1 LARSS
6 AARKPKSESILIPE
20 IEIIGKVARKR
31 FWNQEN
37 GRCILMVEVDSGTG
51 DPNSVDEQMSFLGA
65 MPSVREGD
73 LYKFKG
79 NFKNDPKWG
88 RQFHFTAAEIIMP
101 TGTAGVAKYMSNIT
115 AGVGV
120 AKSKKI
126 VDVLG
131 EDCIDKI
138 RTNPEVLQQLDF
150 LTETQR
156 REIAEDLSKNAVQ
169 AELAGMICREGIGPG
184 MVARIY
190 NKFGADSVQVV
201 KENPYVLADE
211 LWGVGFKKADVV
223 AQTVGIAPNSPYRV
237 EAAYNYVINEAGSD
251 GHVFLTPNVIL
262 KKLIDKKGL
271 IEASGVE
278 LPDIIKANN
287 KLIADGKCVREG
299 NAIYARG
306 LYLAECMVAK
316 AIKRM
321 IGKDVPE
328 IAGINA
334 MIANIE
340 SRDNVLYAPEQRQ
353 AIKISLQKGLS
364 IVTGGPGTGKSTT
377 LNAVVDIYQTL
388 YPHNEIYLAAPTGRA
403 AKRMG
408 EVTGRP
414 AKTIHR
420 LLGYSPAEGGF
431 TFGWNNPLPGPGL
444 LIVDE
449 SSMIDIELM
458 ASLLAAVVDLQV
470 ILVGDIDQLPSVGPG
485 SVLRDSISSGMVP
498 TVRLK
503 FNYRQAGG
511 SKIAEYANMICRG
524 GVPPLVSAGDFEYI
538 PVEDAGRIPEIVLGL
553 VRRMHEAGY
562 GVMDYSVLAPMRKG
576 TAGVFALNDA
586 VRELVNPARPG
597 EVTMGQYRIRDK
609 VMVIRNCYPL
619 GVFNGDV
626 GQIVNIERGIMT
638 IDFGDGSGSGDR
650 VLVDFKP
657 ENLEILTLAY
667 ASTIHKSQ
675 GSEYPVVIMP
685 LCKQHF
691 IMLQRNL
698 IYTGI
703 TRARKKLILIADEWS
718 VKKAVGNNE
727 IEQRF
732 SLLADRIKQN

>member
-1 LARSS
+1 LTRSS
-6 AARKPKSESILIPE
+6 AARKLKSEPIPE
-20 IEIIGKVARKR
+20 IELTGKIVRKR

-37 GRCILMVEVDSGTG
+37 GRCILMVEVDSGAG
-51 DPNSVDEQMSFLGA
+51 DPNAVDEQMSFLGV
-65 MPSVREGD
+65 MSSIREGD

-79 NFKNDPKWG
+79 NFKDDSKWG
-88 RQFHFTAAEIIMP
+88 KQFHFSAAEIIMP

-120 AKSKKI
+120 AKAKKI

-138 RTNPEVLQQLDF
+138 RENPEVLGQLDF
-150 LTETQR
+150 LNETQR
-156 REIAEDLSKNAVQ
+156 REIIEDLGKNAVQ

-184 MVARIY
+184 MVARIMSKY
-190 NKFGADSVQVV
+190 GADSVKVV

-211 LWGVGFKKADVV
+211 LHGVGFKKADAV
-223 AQTVGIAPNSPYRV
+223 AQTVGITPNSPYRV
-237 EAAYNYVINEAGSD
+237 EAAYNYVINEAGNE

-287 KLIADGKCVREG
+287 KLIADGKCIREG

-316 AIKRM
+316 AIKRL
-321 IGKDVPE
+321 ISKDVSD
-328 IAGINA
+328 ITGLDA
-334 MIANIE
+334 MIVNIE
-340 SRDNVLYAPEQRQ
+340 GRDNVIYAPEQRQ
-353 AIKISLQKGLS
+353 AIKVALQKGLS

-377 LNAVVDIYQTL
+377 LNAVVDIYKTL
-388 YPHNEIYLAAPTGRA
+388 FSHNEIYLAAPTGRA
-403 AKRMG
+403 AKRMA
-408 EVTGRP
+408 EVTGRD
-414 AKTIHR
+414 ARTIHR
-420 LLGYSPAEGGF
+420 LLGYSPANGGF
-431 TFGWNNPLPGPGL
+431 SYGWDCPLPGPGL

-458 ASLLAAVVDLQV
+458 ASLLAAVSDLQV
-470 ILVGDIDQLPSVGPG
+470 VLVGDVDQLPSVGPG
-485 SVLRDSISSGMVP
+485 SVLRDSISSGLVP

-524 GVPPLVSAGDFEYI
+524 VVPPLETAGDFEYI
-538 PVEDAGRIPEIVLGL
+538 PIEDAGQVPEIVLGL
-553 VRRMHEAGY
+553 VQRMHEAGY
-562 GVMDYSVLAPMRKG
+562 GVMNYSVLAPMRKG
-576 TAGVFALNDA
+576 TAGVTALNDA
-586 VRELVNPARPG
+586 VRELVNPVRPG
-597 EVTMGQYRIRDK
+597 EATMGQYRIRDK
-609 VMVIRNCYPL
+609 VMVIKNNYKL

-626 GQIVNIERGIMT
+626 GQIVSIERGIMT
-638 IDFGDGSGSGDR
+638 IDFGDGA
-650 VLVDFKP
+650 VVDFKP

-675 GSEYPVVIMP
+675 GSEYKVVIMP

-703 TRARKKLILIADEWS
+703 TRARNKLILIADEWS
-718 VKKAVGNNE
+718 VKKAVNNNV

-732 SLLADRIKQN
+732 SLLAERIKAS